1 MMSNQ
6 SIMIFIGLVLIIIFI
21 LSANVI
27 SGIIFPEESAITP
40 QTFQEPVTIQSHPI
54 VVSHTFP
61 FEKAMVSFSV
71 SVNASVLEEIQKNGR
86 ISSIFYNNS
95 GSVGIAD
102 GYRAMVMDPVQEQI
116 FYDLLEELRTV
127 RRIQDLSDDEYLEL
141 MAIYVQSLRYES
153 IERSPV
159 KFPAETISDSAGD
172 CDDKSLLLA
181 GLLAREGYSVALL
194 SFGPEAHMAIG
205 IGSDDYHYKKTGY
218 AFLETTN
225 YSFVGVPT
233 DSLGSNLTLNSDPV
247 IIVISSGK
255 KLYSSGNDTRYIHE
269 SYVKSEQRMKELASE
284 LTDLNDDIM
293 AKRIRISE
301 LESQIAEL
309 KNSGLIKEY
318 NSQVATYS
326 TLVSIYNRRLSS
338 VRQIH
343 TDYEKYADIHHY
355 IFEHKY
361 DRKGVYDYVKKNLSF

>member
-6 SIMIFIGLVLIIIFI
+6 SKMVFIGLVLIIIFI
-21 LSANVI
+21 LSANLI
-27 SGIIFPEESAITP
+27 SGIIFPEESVIAP
-40 QTFQEPVTIQSHPI
+40 QTIGEPVTFQSYPI

-61 FEKAMVSFSV
+61 FEKAMVSLSV
-71 SVNASVLEEIQKNGR
+71 PVNASVLEETQENGR
-86 ISSIFYNNS
+86 VLPIFYNNS
-95 GSVGIAD
+95 GSGGIAD

-116 FYDLLEELRTV
+116 FSDLLEELRTV
-127 RRIQDLSDDEYLEL
+127 RDLQSLSDDEYLEL
-141 MAIYVQSLRYES
+141 MAVYVQSLRYES
-153 IERSPV
+153 LEQSPA
-159 KFPAETISDSAGD
+159 KFPAETIFDSAGD

-205 IGSDDYHYKKTGY
+205 IGSDDYLYKKTGY
-218 AFLETTN
+218 TFLETTN

-247 IIVISSGK
+247 IIVISTGK
-255 KLYSSGNDTRYIHE
+255 KLYRSGNDTRYIHE
-269 SYVKSEQRMKELASE
+269 SYVKSEQKMNELASE
-284 LTDLNDDIM
+284 LTDLNDDII
-293 AKRIRISE
+293 AKRKRISE
-301 LESQIAEL
+301 LESQIAQL
-309 KNSGLIKEY
+309 KNSDNIKEY

-338 VRQIH
+338 ARQIH
-343 TDYEKYADIHHY
+343 ADYDKYADIHKY

-361 DRKGVYDYVKKNLSF
+361 DRKGVYDYVKKNFSF